1 MCMNENVHPLYDNI
15 DAAIQVLFD
24 DVDAELSIRSFDE
37 NSLFDH
43 FMVTLH
49 KLFSIV
55 RFKYGKPARDL
66 SKEDIAEFVT
76 PYWIKFNALLPSHRI
91 KELTKYDYDTYYEE
105 YVGVPFPK
113 DRGISIYDY
122 ILLATG
128 KASRDEVEEWERTRF
143 IAAYRDHLPSLFGI
157 KYSKEQPDEWRYEVI
172 RLVKILYDCSDKVV
186 SGSFLCIQ
194 HPSLVKFNPLL
205 HTNYTDDV
213 KFIKSRVILRECYSN
228 DMAGLQRIVYMEK
241 YADALQSFLQSISY
255 QSIDYIIQ
263 HLEGN
268 ISCAMKRNICHEV
281 YETIAYNLK
290 NAPLKHHIAY
300 DHSAD
305 PNAVPYHAYSHF
317 ILSGINGY
325 LTLMLSSSG
334 YYPTV
339 DSSFYD
345 KAALLPCELI
355 ENEVALSLYIQNNK
369 SKLIELIYKEFCTKE
384 ELKKYAVYL
393 SRHMENY
400 QFLYAFFKEFTS
412 NEAGSLSSKDVLYI
426 IKFYETVSQDGPDV
440 PLSSGYTKK
449 KPKSLKINKL
459 LQKMSKQHHGEN
471 NDVLSDEEY
480 VIACLWL
487 QDRIA
492 AFWDMR
498 TAEIQAEMCN
508 MQHKILEVWEDC
520 LPRLTYIYDVPPSLN
535 EFVAQILPEKDLREL
550 VDRYS
555 KLM

>member
-1 MCMNENVHPLYDNI
+1 MCMNKNVHPLYDNI
-15 DAAIQVLFD
+15 DAAIQDLFD

-55 RFKYGKPARDL
+55 RFQYGKAARDL

-76 PYWIKFNALLPSHRI
+76 PYWTKFNALLPSHRI

-105 YVGVPFPK
+105 YVGVLFPK
-113 DRGISIYDY
+113 NRGISIYDY

-128 KASRDEVEEWERTRF
+128 KASRDEVEEWERKRF
-143 IAAYRDHLPSLFGI
+143 IAAYRDHLPNFFGI

-172 RLVKILYDCSDKVV
+172 RLVKILYDCSDKVI

-205 HTNYTDDV
+205 HTNYTDAV

-228 DMAGLQRIVYMEK
+228 DMAGLQRIAHMEK

-268 ISCAMKRNICHEV
+268 IPCKMKRSICHEV
-281 YETIAYNLK
+281 YETITCNLE
-290 NAPLKHHIAY
+290 NTPLKYHVAY
-300 DHSAD
+300 DHLDD
-305 PNAVPYHAYSHF
+305 PNAVPYHAYIHF

-325 LTLMLSSSG
+325 LTLMQSSNG

-345 KAALLPCELI
+345 KAALLPCEFI
-355 ENEVALSLYIQNNK
+355 ENEAGLPSYVHNNR
-369 SKLIELIYKEFCTKE
+369 STIIELIYKEACTKGE
-384 ELKKYAVYL
+384 RKKYATYL

-400 QFLYAFFKEFTS
+400 QFLYAFSKELNA
-412 NEAGSLSSKDVLYI
+412 NEAGSLSSMDILYI
-426 IKFYETVSQDGPDV
+426 IKFYETISQDGPDIS
-440 PLSSGYTKK
+440 LNSGYTKK
-449 KPKSLKINKL
+449 KSKPLKINAL
-459 LQKMSKQHHGEN
+459 LQKMCEKHFKK
-471 NDVLSDEEY
+471 NDAILSDEEY
-480 VIACLWL
+480 MIANLWL

-498 TAEIQAEMCN
+498 TAAIQAEMCKI
-508 MQHKILEVWEDC
+508 QHEILYIWENC
-520 LPRLTYIYDVPPSLN
+520 IPRLTYLDDPPPSLN
-535 EFVAQILPEKDLREL
+535 EFVAQILPEKDLQEL
-550 VDRYS
+550 VNQYS
-555 KLM
+555 KPM